1 MKGNQGHGNLDTE
14 LNVEVMEEPCSWLLP
29 HDLLILLTY
38 TIRDHLARGGFPSW
52 AGNLP
57 RHHQSIHHSPPQ
69 ACLEANLTGTF
80 LPLGLTSSQMVTI
93 AFIKLRKTKQHTNW
107 WTLFQVYHMPCQ
119 CHSREQNLVLKLHL
133 TTDDVFVSYY
143 LTGWF
148 FFFYILYL
156 FLFGNICV
164 CICICHRCAGDFR
177 DQKIAQ
183 YTVKER
189 HSLLTAEPSL
199 RPLWEFFSI
208 FVLYGLDT
216 LCISRQSLI
225 ECRSIRIMDI
235 WQQFSRTDNICSL
248 LHNNIML
255 ICFLIGDVDLDLLVK
270 VVFGSFS
277 TVKLP
282 F

>member
-38 TIRDHLARGGFPSW
+38 TIRDHLARGGFPSWAGGFPSW

-148 FFFYILYL
+148 FFLYFVFIPIREYMCL
-156 FLFGNICV
+156 YMYMSQMCRWL
-164 CICICHRCAGDFR
+164 
-177 DQKIAQ
+177 Q
-183 YTVKER
+183 
-189 HSLLTAEPSL
+189 
-199 RPLWEFFSI
+199 RPE
-208 FVLYGLDT
+208 D
-216 LCISRQSLI
+216 
-225 ECRSIRIMDI
+225 
-235 WQQFSRTDNICSL
+235 
-248 LHNNIML
+248 
-255 ICFLIGDVDLDLLVK
+255 
-270 VVFGSFS
+270 S
-277 TVKLP
+277 TVYSERATLTLNCRAITSATVRVL
-282 F
+282 